1 MASTTKRKRTSTPGS
16 EPLWPTTMRGRMSD
30 GRLLGTDGS
39 VWLYRAVPMD
49 PVMDATTPRE
59 SLSPA
64 FPIIA
69 AYEEIASVTQTNLG
83 RRNASKNNY
92 RQTHMLLVNIPR
104 RYSPP
109 PGHPNSVRLRAQFGS
124 RPVTRRILL
133 FGVKLRGS
141 ITGNGIKSTV
151 NSIVD
156 TMVSGMA
163 PLSDYDSDFAIVE
176 QAMTR
181 AGLRTPTAD
190 DFRLAN
196 AWWNHGRAPDAP
208 LLPHADHIH
217 VFDTA
222 DSARA
227 AQDAG
232 VESCGT
238 WPHIQGHH
246 AMTPISVRELD
257 LHFDSAL
264 SDKARWVNDLLNSGA
279 LCVSIRGLVEPVK
292 ITTAELRRRQAQ
304 YREDIKERY
313 AAGKMERADQE
324 QTEADLTAIG
334 AAYSTTG
341 GPATLTDAS
350 IIAFFDGRQHDVE
363 NICAGSAVEPA
374 SMPFRQEAALGET
387 WLASPIRANPNLHDL
402 PITTIAYSALPSLS
416 RVGDKTGALLG
427 FTERDRQPAY
437 LSHIAAAREDSTPIM
452 ACLGSPGSGKLL
464 PLDVS
469 IPTPWGA
476 TTMGEIKVG
485 DQVLGRDGRPCNVT
499 FLSTIN
505 PTPNLFELT
514 FSDGQKVHAD
524 ADHQWVV
531 SSRRDRLTPRSGK
544 RRSAVSRYDRALAAI
559 RALQDASSLVDA
571 SVTLD
576 DKELTAAIPA
586 AAREYLPDVWSVRY
600 ALDFV
605 GCSPVEEVRTVPVV
619 RTVSQVRK
627 TDPVLLWPAAEVVG
641 ALLARWSAVAGGDR
655 ASWTANRTSMV
666 AAGEATLRGLE
677 IGAALTIPA
686 IIRLLQGFG
695 APITVGQKKA
705 LFAAQSRAAGISP
718 VAGTATTVMN
728 MPTQN
733 VSHITKQV
741 WPADIAFKA
750 LSVRLAQR
758 FSDRPSVEAGESVM
772 TTAEMLSAG
781 VHLPVSGGSHADFAV
796 RLTAPLELPEADL
809 LVPPFVLGAW
819 LGDGSSCSGGFTGID
834 PQITDEIEAHG
845 YVVTHS
851 KQLAKAHYI
860 KGIVGQFRTIGVLN
874 NKHIPMEYLRSSYEQ
889 RLALLQGLMDTDG
902 SVDKNGV
909 CELSLCHERLATD
922 ALELI
927 RSLGIKANMLA
938 SEASYTL
945 TDATTGERTRTYTGT
960 RYRTS
965 FTTDTQVFR
974 LQRKA
979 DRMRTQLRETQRWN
993 YITSIEPIASRPG
1006 RCIQVDS
1013 ADHTYL
1019 IADFIPTHN
1028 TMLMLWLAD
1037 QWARMGVPQVIF
1049 DPKPTSDHSAAVL
1062 ASGGTIASLDDL
1074 ITGDGILDPIRSAQN
1089 PHDGIEAAGEMLL
1102 GVNPFPHGMNIFP
1115 KLMAA
1120 LRIGVDAGADCIG
1133 VALTLAVE
1141 KNPDLAVVKDAVF
1154 ELAEASTL
1162 FRACVGMKPGGRK
1175 LAVGEGITLIKIG
1188 NIRLP
1193 LPTPGTPME
1202 KMSPPQRIATTV
1214 IKMVLTSSMA
1224 AMAGR
1229 DGVMHLD
1236 EAWVVLGSEPA
1247 EVDQIGRLARSLRV
1261 LPILYTQK
1269 CSDAVAAGIGSYIS
1283 RVVILAL
1290 EDDVEA
1296 NAACELAKLTPT
1308 PERIDR
1314 ITNKTTV
1321 NRNTLRAMKN
1331 PETGKFVRGSVGWYV
1346 DLAGRAVTTEI
1357 VIPPEFLA
1365 QASTNATDMDI
1376 RKAAKP
1382 ITVPA

>member
-1 MASTTKRKRTSTPGS
+1 MASKTKKKRTSTPGS
-16 EPLWPTTMRGRMSD
+16 EPLWPTTMRSRMDD

-163 PLSDYDSDFAIVE
+163 PLSDYDADFAIIE

-232 VESCGT
+232 VGSCGN

-350 IIAFFDGRQHDVE
+350 IIAFFDGRQTDVE
-363 NICAGSAVEPA
+363 NICSGSAVEPA

-402 PITTIAYSALPSLS
+402 PITTVAYSALPSLS
-416 RVGDKTGALLG
+416 RVGDKTGALMG
-427 FTERDRQPAY
+427 FTERDRQPGY
-437 LSHIAAAREDSTPIM
+437 ISHIAAAREDSTPIC
-452 ACLGSPGSGKLL
+452 AVLGSPGSGKSAALTE
-464 PLDVS
+464 P
-469 IPTPWGA
+469 IQTPNGPVR
-476 TTMGEIKVG
+476 MGDLQVG
-485 DQVLGRDGRPCNVT
+485 DQVLGRDGKPCNVT
-499 FLSTIN
+499 YLSPIDLN
-505 PTPNLFELT
+505 PDLFKIT
-514 FSDGQKVHAD
+514 FADGQSVKAD
-524 ADHQWVV
+524 IDHQWVV
-531 SSRRDRLTPRSGK
+531 STSHERRAAGVAGRPSALSRWEQIRAATTTLSALAEDSGHKTLTLSELRHIIFAETALSIPNSVLAEHLRFVGAQSHREHRPGLTAPIRAWAASIALKAISMRLSQIHEIRPTESDTVLEQVLTTGELLAAGLWSVGGPGFAIRTARAVQLPQVDLDIAPEILGAALPRVGGRIDSAYLHASIDQRTALLVGLMSAAGHTIGDDSRLT
-544 RRSAVSRYDRALAAI
+544 
-559 RALQDASSLVDA
+559 LVDA
-571 SVTLD
+571 
-576 DKELTAAIPA
+576 ELAA
-586 AAREYLPDVWSVRY
+586 
-600 ALDFV
+600 
-605 GCSPVEEVRTVPVV
+605 
-619 RTVSQVRK
+619 
-627 TDPVLLWPAAEVVG
+627 
-641 ALLARWSAVAGGDR
+641 
-655 ASWTANRTSMV
+655 
-666 AAGEATLRGLE
+666 
-677 IGAALTIPA
+677 
-686 IIRLLQGFG
+686 
-695 APITVGQKKA
+695 
-705 LFAAQSRAAGISP
+705 
-718 VAGTATTVMN
+718 
-728 MPTQN
+728 
-733 VSHITKQV
+733 
-741 WPADIAFKA
+741 
-750 LSVRLAQR
+750 
-758 FSDRPSVEAGESVM
+758 
-772 TTAEMLSAG
+772 
-781 VHLPVSGGSHADFAV
+781 
-796 RLTAPLELPEADL
+796 
-809 LVPPFVLGAW
+809 
-819 LGDGSSCSGGFTGID
+819 
-834 PQITDEIEAHG
+834 
-845 YVVTHS
+845 
-851 KQLAKAHYI
+851 
-860 KGIVGQFRTIGVLN
+860 
-874 NKHIPMEYLRSSYEQ
+874 
-889 RLALLQGLMDTDG
+889 
-902 SVDKNGV
+902 
-909 CELSLCHERLATD
+909 D
-922 ALELI
+922 ALHLV
-927 RSLGIKANMLA
+927 RSLGAKASVIGGSIRFSA
-938 SEASYTL
+938 A
-945 TDATTGERTRTYTGT
+945 AITGVAKQEW
-960 RYRTS
+960 
-965 FTTDTQVFR
+965 
-974 LQRKA
+974 L
-979 DRMRTQLRETQRWN
+979 E
-993 YITSIEPIASRPG
+993 ITNVESVPTEPV
-1006 RCIQVDS
+1006 RCITVDS

-1019 IADFIPTHN
+1019 IAGFIPTHN

-1062 ASGGTIASLDDL
+1062 ASGGTVASLDDL

-1102 GVNPFPHGMNIFP
+1102 GVNPFPHNLNIFP

-1133 VALTLAVE
+1133 MALTLAVE
-1141 KNPDLAVVKDAVF
+1141 KNQDLAVVKDAVF

-1162 FRACVGMKPGGRK
+1162 FRACVGMHPGGRK

-1290 EDDVEA
+1290 EDDIEA
-1296 NAACELAKLTPT
+1296 KAACELAKLTPT

-1331 PETGKFVRGSVGWYV
+1331 PETGKFIRGSVGWYV

-1376 RKAAKP
+1376 RKAAQP

>member
-1 MASTTKRKRTSTPGS
+1 MASTTKKKRSSTPGS

-59 SLSPA
+59 SLAPA
-64 FPIIA
+64 YPIIA
-69 AYEEIASVTQTNLG
+69 AYEELAAITQTNLG
-83 RRNASKNNY
+83 RRNASKGNY

-109 PGHPNSVRLRAQFGS
+109 PGHPNGVRLRAQFGN
-124 RPVTRRILL
+124 RATTRRILL

-141 ITGNGIKSTV
+141 ITGNGLKSTV

-163 PLSDYDSDFAIVE
+163 PLSDFDADCAVVD
-176 QAMTR
+176 QALTR
-181 AGLRTPTAD
+181 AGLRTPTSD

-232 VESCGT
+232 VGSCGN

-257 LHFDSAL
+257 LHLDSAD
-264 SDKARWVNDLLNSGA
+264 SHKARWVNDLLNSGA
-279 LCVSIRGLVEPVK
+279 LCVSIRGLVEPLK

-341 GPATLTDAS
+341 GPATLIDAS
-350 IIAFFDGRQHDVE
+350 IIAFFDGRQTDVE
-363 NICAGSAVEPA
+363 NICTGSAVEPA

-402 PITTIAYSALPSLS
+402 PVTTIAYSALPSLS

-437 LSHIAAAREDSTPIM
+437 ISHIAAAREDSTPVM
-452 ACLGSPGSGKLL
+452 LTLGSPGSGK
-464 PLDVS
+464 
-469 IPTPWGA
+469 
-476 TTMGEIKVG
+476 
-485 DQVLGRDGRPCNVT
+485 
-499 FLSTIN
+499 TI
-505 PTPNLFELT
+505 
-514 FSDGQKVHAD
+514 
-524 ADHQWVV
+524 
-531 SSRRDRLTPRSGK
+531 
-544 RRSAVSRYDRALAAI
+544 
-559 RALQDASSLVDA
+559 
-571 SVTLD
+571 
-576 DKELTAAIPA
+576 
-586 AAREYLPDVWSVRY
+586 
-600 ALDFV
+600 
-605 GCSPVEEVRTVPVV
+605 
-619 RTVSQVRK
+619 
-627 TDPVLLWPAAEVVG
+627 
-641 ALLARWSAVAGGDR
+641 
-655 ASWTANRTSMV
+655 
-666 AAGEATLRGLE
+666 
-677 IGAALTIPA
+677 
-686 IIRLLQGFG
+686 
-695 APITVGQKKA
+695 
-705 LFAAQSRAAGISP
+705 
-718 VAGTATTVMN
+718 
-728 MPTQN
+728 
-733 VSHITKQV
+733 
-741 WPADIAFKA
+741 
-750 LSVRLAQR
+750 
-758 FSDRPSVEAGESVM
+758 
-772 TTAEMLSAG
+772 
-781 VHLPVSGGSHADFAV
+781 
-796 RLTAPLELPEADL
+796 
-809 LVPPFVLGAW
+809 
-819 LGDGSSCSGGFTGID
+819 
-834 PQITDEIEAHG
+834 
-845 YVVTHS
+845 
-851 KQLAKAHYI
+851 
-860 KGIVGQFRTIGVLN
+860 
-874 NKHIPMEYLRSSYEQ
+874 
-889 RLALLQGLMDTDG
+889 
-902 SVDKNGV
+902 
-909 CELSLCHERLATD
+909 
-922 ALELI
+922 
-927 RSLGIKANMLA
+927 
-938 SEASYTL
+938 
-945 TDATTGERTRTYTGT
+945 
-960 RYRTS
+960 
-965 FTTDTQVFR
+965 
-974 LQRKA
+974 
-979 DRMRTQLRETQRWN
+979 
-993 YITSIEPIASRPG
+993 
-1006 RCIQVDS
+1006 
-1013 ADHTYL
+1013 
-1019 IADFIPTHN
+1019 
-1028 TMLMLWLAD
+1028 LMLWLAD
-1037 QWARMGVPQVIF
+1037 QWARAGVPQVIF

-1074 ITGDGILDPIRSAQN
+1074 ITGDGILDPIRSAPN
-1089 PHDGIEAAGEMLL
+1089 PQDGIEAAGEMLL
-1102 GVNPFPHGMNIFP
+1102 GVNPFPHGVNIFP

-1120 LRIGVDAGADCIG
+1120 LRIGVDLGADCIG

-1141 KNPDLAVVKDAVF
+1141 KNPDLKIVKDSVF

-1162 FRACVGMKPGGRK
+1162 FRACVGMNPGGRK

-1202 KMSPPQRIATTV
+1202 KMSPTQRIATTV

-1247 EVDQIGRLARSLRV
+1247 EVDQIGRLARSMRV

-1269 CSDAVAAGIGSYIS
+1269 CSDAVAAGIGSYVS

-1290 EDDVEA
+1290 EDEIEA
-1296 NAACELAKLTPT
+1296 QAACKLANLTPT

-1314 ITNKTTV
+1314 ITSKAAGT
-1321 NRNTLRAMKN
+1321 RNTLRAVKN
-1331 PETGKFVRGSVGWYV
+1331 PDTNKVVRGSVGWYV

-1365 QASTNATDMDI
+1365 QASTNATDMDT
-1376 RKAAKP
+1376 RKAAKS